1 MVKLFKECQV
11 PGATG
16 CILIGGRNLSNVL
29 CSVQSAAVWLR
40 SWFNQPVGSWMC
52 EETLIV

>member
-29 CSVQSAAVWLR
+29 K
-40 SWFNQPVGSWMC
+40 
-52 EETLIV
+52 